1 MRDLHRL
8 FPKRTIMQVHTFP
21 KMSQDL
27 QIFEHIAKNFWLFS
41 FLPFYNFSANASLA
55 AIRGTIVFTL
65 AAVAVWGGWSSGRRL
80 VLNGTRLKY
89 ATADFFFSPSFP
101 TCTYLLVWV
110 YLWMYLLVCMCSCL
124 ARLSCRLLSP
134 IPSSSVCS
142 IWPLWWRVK
151 GNDRPF
157 EDALVPASW
166 IMQRVKRAGSQRK
179 LQSLSAS
186 PVSLGERLQCCG
198 EIRPTPSGDL
208 VKLN

>member
-1 MRDLHRL
+1 MDLWKYCRKL
-8 FPKRTIMQVHTFP
+8 LIFPFFCPFISFPPLMQSTVW
-21 KMSQDL
+21 QEYGN
-27 QIFEHIAKNFWLFS
+27 I
-41 FLPFYNFSANASLA
+41 
-55 AIRGTIVFTL
+55 IVFTS
-65 AAVAVWGGWSSGRRL
+65 AAVAAWGGSSGRRL

-89 ATADFFFSPSFP
+89 ATADFWIPKVSHLYVYP
-101 TCTYLLVWV
+101 LVWV

-124 ARLSCRLLSP
+124 DRLSWRLLFP

-166 IMQRVKRAGSQRK
+166 IMQRVQQAGSQRR

-198 EIRPTPSGDL
+198 EIRPTLSGDL